1 MLISVICRLDTK
13 KLKQI
18 DGMSVG
24 GLMRMTL
31 LPKRLVRVRVIRL
44 RIRTVILMERK
55 RALEF
60 ILVWIWMELTYRCGI
75 VCCL

>member
-1 MLISVICRLDTK
+1 MLFLVICRLDIK

-18 DGMSVG
+18 DGTNVG

-31 LPKRLVRVRVIRL
+31 LPKRLVRVRVIL
-44 RIRTVILMERK
+44 PQIRTVILTERK

-60 ILVWIWMELTYRCGI
+60 ILV
-75 VCCL
+75 

>member
-1 MLISVICRLDTK
+1 MLFLVICRLDTK

-18 DGMSVG
+18 DGTNVG

-31 LPKRLVRVRVIRL
+31 LPKRLVRVRVIL
-44 RIRTVILMERK
+44 ALILTVILSEWI

-60 ILVWIWMELTYRCGI
+60 ILV
-75 VCCL
+75 